1 MKSVIYWLIIIL
13 LFWWAWLAACGPH
26 YKPEYVPK
34 SDVYSVFIEDKK
46 ACELFANKNTFPC
59 LPWVGIRNSGWKRV
73 YTGCM
78 IEHGWTKTRVFDKGF
93 YHRPGGV
100 NHGRIKGA
108 G

>member
-1 MKSVIYWLIIIL
+1 
-13 LFWWAWLAACGPH
+13 
-26 YKPEYVPK
+26 
-34 SDVYSVFIEDKK
+34 
-46 ACELFANKNTFPC
+46 
-59 LPWVGIRNSGWKRV
+59 
-73 YTGCM
+73 M